1 MWWWAIRLLRMDRQG
16 DTTTS
21 AETVQRCRCYW
32 ARLLFSRSQPPRRA
46 ASRCCAS
53 RDTTCRGSAT
63 MRGKCC
69 VDSHAFRDEGK
80 LRFRQPLSVVY
91 RRDSSVARRPFFSDL
106 LDLLGLAWLLL
117 SFLDFFHGR
126 HLSQRLNLK

>member
-1 MWWWAIRLLRMDRQG
+1 MWWWAIRLLRMDRQVE
-16 DTTTS
+16 TTTS
-21 AETVQRCRCYW
+21 AEKVQRGRCYW

-80 LRFRQPLSVVY
+80 ETAAPRHANVFALECEDCPEVHMAAGHASFQ
-91 RRDSSVARRPFFSDL
+91 ASD
-106 LDLLGLAWLLL
+106 
-117 SFLDFFHGR
+117 
-126 HLSQRLNLK
+126 

>member
-1 MWWWAIRLLRMDRQG
+1 MWWWAIRLLRMDRQVE
-16 DTTTS
+16 TTTS
-21 AETVQRCRCYW
+21 AEKVQRGRCYW

-69 VDSHAFRDEGK
+69 VDSHAFRDEGTCSILCNVRVQSK
-80 LRFRQPLSVVY
+80 RQAPLTLPHLDPLLQACD
-91 RRDSSVARRPFFSDL
+91 RDRCRTRV
-106 LDLLGLAWLLL
+106 
-117 SFLDFFHGR
+117 
-126 HLSQRLNLK
+126 

>member
-1 MWWWAIRLLRMDRQG
+1 MSWWAIRRLRMDKQVEA
-16 DTTTS
+16 TTS
-21 AETVQRCRCYW
+21 AEKVQRGRCYW

-80 LRFRQPLSVVY
+80 RRFGGHWVSLIQGIPEIY
-91 RRDSSVARRPFFSDL
+91 PFGYPHQLNGL
-106 LDLLGLAWLLL
+106 L
-117 SFLDFFHGR
+117 FP
-126 HLSQRLNLK
+126 

>member
-1 MWWWAIRLLRMDRQG
+1 MWWWAIRLLRMDRQVE
-16 DTTTS
+16 TTTS
-21 AETVQRCRCYW
+21 AEKVQRGRCYW

-80 LRFRQPLSVVY
+80 RRKRPAHVSNHSPELSNGTSPLAKPEVPKMTNEF
-91 RRDSSVARRPFFSDL
+91 AE
-106 LDLLGLAWLLL
+106 
-117 SFLDFFHGR
+117 
-126 HLSQRLNLK
+126 

>member
-1 MWWWAIRLLRMDRQG
+1 MWWWAIRLLRMDRQVE
-16 DTTTS
+16 TTTS
-21 AETVQRCRCYW
+21 AEKVQRGRCYW

-80 LRFRQPLSVVY
+80 WRELTHSRIGPFPELSNWASPPAEPEVSKMTMTKIKFRIERAPWAAGSC
-91 RRDSSVARRPFFSDL
+91 
-106 LDLLGLAWLLL
+106 
-117 SFLDFFHGR
+117 
-126 HLSQRLNLK
+126 